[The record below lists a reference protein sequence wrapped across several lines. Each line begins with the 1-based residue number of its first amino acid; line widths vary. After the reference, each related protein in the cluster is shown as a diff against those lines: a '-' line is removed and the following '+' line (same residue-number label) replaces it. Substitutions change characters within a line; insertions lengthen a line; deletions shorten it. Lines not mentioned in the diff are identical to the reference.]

1 MGFLEWRGWDRL
13 DDLDR
18 RFGLRTDPSDRSPE
32 TKRRIALAGALVMAL
47 VAAIRF
53 ASGRWARAIVPM
65 ALAIVFVGV
74 TVVGW
79 IRDRREP

>member
-1 MGFLEWRGWDRL
+1 VGFLDWRGWDRL

-18 RFGLRTDPSDRSPE
+18 RFGLRTDPSDRSPQ
-32 TKRRIALAGALVMAL
+32 TKRRIALAGALGMAL

-53 ASGRWARAIVPM
+53 ASGRWARAIV
-65 ALAIVFVGV
+65 ALGLAIVFVGA
-74 TVVGW
+74 TVVSW